1 MFLETIASI
10 KHLRSLFNIIT
21 VKFRKINRG
30 GDKGWSACGKLRV
43 PCFLRVKVG
52 IVEIEETLDKKI
64 PHVYYDRIDL
74 QIVV

>member
-1 MFLETIASI
+1 M
-10 KHLRSLFNIIT
+10 
-21 VKFRKINRG
+21 
-30 GDKGWSACGKLRV
+30 SACGKLRV